1 MTANAR
7 AVASPRVV
15 NIYDLRS
22 LARRRVPKIVFNYI
36 DGGAEGEL
44 TLQENRRAFDAIT
57 FRPRQAVAV
66 AHADLRTRVL
76 GIDLA
81 MPVLLAPVGYCR
93 IMHPGGEV
101 VAARAAGKAGT
112 AYILST
118 VSGHRLEDVK
128 AASSGPVWF
137 QLYLTGGRAAAE
149 DAIQRAQEAGYSDLV
164 VTIDTP
170 VIGLREREV
179 RDGMDQLLRG
189 SIWSRIPFTPQLF
202 VRPKWL
208 ARFLLDGG
216 LPTMPNIL
224 VPGKGP
230 LRVGDAHTALTRGAF
245 FWEDMK
251 WIRDLWKGSIVIKGV
266 LTVQDAR
273 RSLDHGAAAIVVSNH
288 GGRQLDG
295 VPATMRVLPEIVAA
309 VDGRAEVLVDSGIRR
324 GTDVVKALCLGAR
337 AVLCGRAYAYGLA
350 AAGEAGV
357 TRALEILRADLDR
370 TLKLLGCN
378 SVRDLNRSYVNVPG
392 EG

>member
-66 AHADLRTRVL
+66 ANAELRTRVL
-76 GIDLA
+76 GIDLE

-118 VSGHRLEDVK
+118 VSGYRLEDVK
-128 AASSGPVWF
+128 AASSGPVCF

-149 DAIQRAQEAGYSDLV
+149 DAIQRAQEAG
-164 VTIDTP
+164 
-170 VIGLREREV
+170 
-179 RDGMDQLLRG
+179 
-189 SIWSRIPFTPQLF
+189 
-202 VRPKWL
+202 
-208 ARFLLDGG
+208 
-216 LPTMPNIL
+216 
-224 VPGKGP
+224 
-230 LRVGDAHTALTRGAF
+230 
-245 FWEDMK
+245 
-251 WIRDLWKGSIVIKGV
+251 
-266 LTVQDAR
+266 
-273 RSLDHGAAAIVVSNH
+273 
-288 GGRQLDG
+288 
-295 VPATMRVLPEIVAA
+295 
-309 VDGRAEVLVDSGIRR
+309 
-324 GTDVVKALCLGAR
+324 
-337 AVLCGRAYAYGLA
+337 
-350 AAGEAGV
+350 
-357 TRALEILRADLDR
+357 
-370 TLKLLGCN
+370 
-378 SVRDLNRSYVNVPG
+378 
-392 EG
+392 